1 VVTLSNST
9 ATVSVQNVFSVA
21 GSTASGTYDCCII
34 REGTAWFAI
43 QGECVT

>member
-1 VVTLSNST
+1 
-9 ATVSVQNVFSVA
+9 VFSVA
-21 GSTASGTYDCCII
+21 GSTATGTYDCCII